1 MFCTENQYLDG
12 SSKFSKPQHGI
23 LETINRNYVV
33 DYLFTFHVLVWS
45 RFSHSKTCET
55 YLFTP
60 KISRYVWTQRL
71 LEKVMLP
78 VLLNVT
84 HHRLITDTRLVP
96 LQNISL
102 SSLRKTKRR
111 DSDGRY
117 YYEYSI
123 HISHLF

>member
-1 MFCTENQYLDG
+1 
-12 SSKFSKPQHGI
+12 
-23 LETINRNYVV
+23 
-33 DYLFTFHVLVWS
+33 
-45 RFSHSKTCET
+45 
-55 YLFTP
+55 
-60 KISRYVWTQRL
+60 
-71 LEKVMLP
+71 MLP

-84 HHRLITDTRLVP
+84 HHRLITDILVP
-96 LQNISL
+96 FLQNISL